1 MEAKENREI
10 NVKLER
16 ETLMSIK
23 NDFKTNSFSETQL
36 DEYNRQIA
44 VLEKEVK
51 HLKETLEQ
59 LVLNDEQ
66 RVKLKKEKEENET
79 LLNKYYTLREELEK
93 QIKAEENK

>member
-16 ETLMSIK
+16 EVLTRIK
-23 NDFKTNSFSETQL
+23 NDIKANSFSEIQL
-36 DEYNRQIA
+36 DNCSRQIA

-51 HLKETLEQ
+51 RIKEALEQ

-66 RVKLKKEKEENET
+66 RVKLEKEKEENET

>member
-1 MEAKENREI
+1 MKR
-10 NVKLER
+10 
-16 ETLMSIK
+16 
-23 NDFKTNSFSETQL
+23 KTNSFSETQL

>member
-1 MEAKENREI
+1 
-10 NVKLER
+10 
-16 ETLMSIK
+16 MSIK